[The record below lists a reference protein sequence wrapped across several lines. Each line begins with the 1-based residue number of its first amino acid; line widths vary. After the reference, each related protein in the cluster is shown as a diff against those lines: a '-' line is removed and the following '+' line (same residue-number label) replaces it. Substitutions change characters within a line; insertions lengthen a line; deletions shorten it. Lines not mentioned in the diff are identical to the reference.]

1 MNASPVDSLRET
13 GGNAKVR
20 RTAAGPACSRL
31 HFRAP
36 AGRRRSR
43 FGSFVCTRRGAVA
56 IESALA
62 IAALMVVLAGLMA
75 IAHTTYS
82 DDRMGR
88 AARAAA
94 RAVALVTDVSATATE
109 LAKVACEAIVKELG
123 FAQDF
128 DCKRT
133 WNVKVSANLKPSTLE
148 AGTNGNGDAGDM
160 VLVEIIELNPT
171 PWQKAVLALKVDEG
185 PVATGV
191 ARREPAEV

>member
-13 GGNAKVR
+13 GGTAKVR
-20 RTAAGPACSRL
+20 RTAAGSACPRL
-31 HFRAP
+31 EFHAS

-43 FGSFVCTRRGAVA
+43 FGSFVYARRGAVA

-82 DDRMGR
+82 EDRMGR

-94 RAVALVTDVSATATE
+94 RAVALVTDASATM
-109 LAKVACEAIVKELG
+109 AKLKEVACKAIKNELDL
-123 FAQDF
+123 ADHF
-128 DCKRT
+128 DCKGT
-133 WNVKVSANLKPSTLE
+133 WNVNVSPDLKPSTLE
-148 AGTNGNGDAGDM
+148 AGKNGNGDAGDM
-160 VLVEIIELNPT
+160 VLVEIDWEPT
-171 PWQKAVLALKVDEG
+171 VWQQAVKALKDDER

-191 ARREPAEV
+191 ARREPAEA

>member
-1 MNASPVDSLRET
+1 MNASPVDSLCET

-20 RTAAGPACSRL
+20 RTAAGSAYPRSS
-31 HFRAP
+31 FRAP

-43 FGSFVCTRRGAVA
+43 FGSFVCTRRGEVA

-94 RAVALVTDVSATATE
+94 RAVALVTDVSATVPKLTE
-109 LAKVACEAIVKELG
+109 VACKAIKKELDLPD
-123 FAQDF
+123 DF
-128 DCKRT
+128 ECNKD
-133 WNVKVSANLKPSTLE
+133 WVKVSADLKPSTLE

-160 VLVEIIELNPT
+160 VLVEIDWKPT
-171 PWQKAVLALKVDEG
+171 PWQKAVKALNDDEH

-191 ARREPAEV
+191 ARREPAEA

>member
-13 GGNAKVR
+13 GGTAKVR
-20 RTAAGPACSRL
+20 RTPAGSACSRL
-31 HFRAP
+31 EFHAS

-43 FGSFVCTRRGAVA
+43 FGSFVYARRGAVA

-62 IAALMVVLAGLMA
+62 IMALMVVLAGLMA

-94 RAVALVTDVSATATE
+94 RAVALVTDASATKAKLTE
-109 LAKVACEAIVKELG
+109 VACKAIKEELDLPD
-123 FAQDF
+123 DF
-128 DCKRT
+128 ECNQT
-133 WNVKVSANLKPSTLE
+133 WVKVSADLKPSTLE

-160 VLVEIIELNPT
+160 VLVEIYWEPT
-171 PWQKAVLALKVDEG
+171 VWQQAVKALKDDER

-191 ARREPAEV
+191 ARREPAEA